1 LERKIKEEIR
11 MKIVAPMGGT
21 VWKVIAEEGSQ
32 VDVEDVIVILE
43 SMKMEIPVVA
53 GEKGTLASILV
64 NEGDFVQENDVIA
77 ELT

>member
-1 LERKIKEEIR
+1 MR

-32 VDVEDVIVILE
+32 VVVEDVIVILE